1 MVVFKPFAQVVQV
14 IDPLEY
20 MPIADVV
27 ITDAKCTRQK
37 TNMLGE
43 ALIEAFSA
51 KDSLIFEHPYYN
63 TKKIAFKTIKKDGF
77 KVFLLDKSFIVEV
90 EVDDGLKRDAITQH
104 QCADQ
109 NSFTSGHS
117 ENKCPNYS

>member
-1 MVVFKPFAQVVQV
+1 
-14 IDPLEY
+14 

-27 ITDAKCTRQK
+27 ITDAKCTQAVK

-63 TKKIAFKTIKKDGF
+63 TRRS
-77 KVFLLDKSFIVEV
+77 LLK
-90 EVDDGLKRDAITQH
+90 
-104 QCADQ
+104 
-109 NSFTSGHS
+109 
-117 ENKCPNYS
+117 P